1 MQNMINDI
9 RKKSKKILIDF
20 KTSYDMIY
28 PYLMEIQQKLKKI
41 SEKKSRLQ
49 TLKNEQ
55 ELIDNYSWYLNVK
68 KKEQQIMQKA
78 NIMKN
83 KVESFKEVLNLF
95 NLSIQRI
102 I

>member
-28 PYLMEIQQKLKKI
+28 PYLIEFQQKLKKI